1 MRRQLFRAKD
11 RGIRAVPLGPD
22 AEDIRSGRA
31 NSDLEELT
39 RVLIERHRDGM
50 CPDEVQV
57 LYANNV
63 LGYSISE
70 IATLTGRDRRV
81 LYAHRNRARRNLC
94 A

>member
-1 MRRQLFRAKD
+1 
-11 RGIRAVPLGPD
+11 
-22 AEDIRSGRA
+22 
-31 NSDLEELT
+31 
-39 RVLIERHRDGM
+39 M